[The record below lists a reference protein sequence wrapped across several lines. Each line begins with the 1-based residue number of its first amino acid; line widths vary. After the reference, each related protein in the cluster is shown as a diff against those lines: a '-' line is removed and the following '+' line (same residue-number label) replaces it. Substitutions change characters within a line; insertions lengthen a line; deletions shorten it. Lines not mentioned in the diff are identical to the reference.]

1 MQMASDKCWQH
12 QFQRSWGTM
21 SNLVDTLNKR
31 PSDDRGIRYF
41 SIQLSSSFFISLK
54 LYQTV
59 LHNTPFSKK
68 FHSIYW
74 NLLIERLFIVN
85 EKLGWIKLF
94 NDQAIRYGT
103 LELIGKKRVF
113 STVFLLMWKI
123 KKHGGQINKSTRF
136 FANARQIFTYLP
148 RKLEIVEQTRNL
160 FSQSFAFLISPS
172 MKNTRFQSNHRQEL
186 YPPTFRVE
194 FSSIR
199 RPVFTTS

>member
-31 PSDDRGIRYF
+31 PSDNRGIRYF

-94 NDQAIRYGT
+94 NDQTIRHGT
-103 LELIGKKRVF
+103 LELIGKKK
-113 STVFLLMWKI
+113 SFLYGI
-123 KKHGGQINKSTRF
+123 FINVENKKTRRTNK
-136 FANARQIFTYLP
+136 
-148 RKLEIVEQTRNL
+148 
-160 FSQSFAFLISPS
+160 
-172 MKNTRFQSNHRQEL
+172 
-186 YPPTFRVE
+186 
-194 FSSIR
+194 
-199 RPVFTTS
+199 

>member
-54 LYQTV
+54 LYQTM

-136 FANARQIFTYLP
+136 FANARQIFTYLY
-148 RKLEIVEQTRNL
+148 
-160 FSQSFAFLISPS
+160 S
-172 MKNTRFQSNHRQEL
+172 
-186 YPPTFRVE
+186 
-194 FSSIR
+194 
-199 RPVFTTS
+199 